1 MYKKITVFAFAL
13 CLAIF
18 FVLTFLMPTDERAEI
33 KENRPMA
40 QMPLL
45 TWDSLFS
52 GEFAAEFETFL
63 SDNIGFRATF
73 TDIGSYIA
81 KLRGVN
87 LAAKDQLIT
96 LQNGSRLALQGG
108 RIMEIFTE
116 APSVCDAYASAI
128 NGIGA
133 MLPED
138 TSAYLMLVPTQI
150 EFDTSS
156 YRELSNSQ
164 KDTIDAVYGALD
176 RTVGVNVYD
185 SLAENAGEYVYF
197 RTDHHWTQRGAYYG
211 YAALMEAM
219 GDQAVPLNKMKKG
232 ALEGFL
238 GYLYNQANVQ
248 EYVQYAD
255 TIEYF
260 MPGENYSVKAKIV
273 EFGELVEY
281 EARIYYTP
289 EVGGGVSYGVF
300 MGSDHPFATVT
311 TSVGNGKTALVIKDS
326 YANALLP
333 FLTSHYET
341 LVIIDPRSYYGTLS
355 DVFAEYDVDDVIII
369 NYAFS
374 AVSTAF
380 TSAIEGIT
388 K

>member
-1 MYKKITVFAFAL
+1 MFKKITVGAFAL
-13 CLAIF
+13 CLAVF
-18 FVLTFLMPTDERAEI
+18 FVLVFLMPTDERAEM

-40 QMPLL
+40 EMPAL

-52 GEFAAEFETFL
+52 GEFATDFEEFL
-63 SDNIGFRATF
+63 SDNVGFRATF

-81 KLRGVN
+81 KLRGIN

-96 LQNGSRLALQGG
+96 LSTGARLALEGG
-108 RIMEIFTE
+108 RIMEVFTE
-116 APSVCDAYASAI
+116 APTQREAYVSAI
-128 NGIGA
+128 NGIA
-133 MLPED
+133 DIIPEG

-156 YRELSNSQ
+156 YASLADSQ

-176 RTVGVNVYD
+176 GIVGVNVYD
-185 SLAENAGEYVYF
+185 SLAESADEYIYF

-219 GDQAVPLNKMKKG
+219 GEEAVPLSEMKHG
-232 ALEGFL
+232 SLDGFL
-238 GYLYNQANVQ
+238 GYLYNQANVS
-248 EYVQYAD
+248 EYAQFAD

-260 MPGENYSVKAKIV
+260 MPGENYAVEAKII

-281 EARIYYTP
+281 GARIYYTP
-289 EVGGGVSYGVF
+289 EVGGAISYGVF
-300 MGSDHPFATVT
+300 MGSDHPFAKVT
-311 TSVGNGKTALVIKDS
+311 TNVANGKTALVIKDS

-341 LVIIDPRSYYGTLS
+341 VVIVDPRSYYGTLS
-355 DVFAEYDVDDVIII
+355 DVFAEYEVDDVIII

-374 AVSTAF
+374 TTFPAF
-380 TSAIEGIT
+380 IDCIVGIT

>member
-1 MYKKITVFAFAL
+1 MFKKITVGAFAL
-13 CLAIF
+13 CLASF
-18 FVLTFLMPTDERAEI
+18 FVLAFLMPTDERAEI

-40 QMPLL
+40 EMPAL

-52 GEFAAEFETFL
+52 GEFATEFEAYL
-63 SDNIGFRATF
+63 SDNVGFRATF
-73 TDIGSYIA
+73 TDIGSYVA

-87 LAAKDQLIT
+87 LAAKDQLVT
-96 LQNGSRLALQGG
+96 LQSGSRLALQGG

-116 APSVCDAYASAI
+116 SPSARDAYASAI

-133 MLPED
+133 MLPEG

-156 YRELSNSQ
+156 YAELSSSQ

-176 RTVGVNVYD
+176 GTVGVNVYD
-185 SLAENAGEYVYF
+185 SLAEHADEYIYF

-219 GDQAVPLNKMKKG
+219 GEQALPLDGMKKG
-232 ALEGFL
+232 SLEGFL

-260 MPGENYSVKAKIV
+260 MPGENYAVKAKII

-300 MGSDHPFATVT
+300 MGSDHPFATVET
-311 TSVGNGKTALVIKDS
+311 DVRNGKTALVIKDS

-341 LVIIDPRSYYGTLS
+341 LVIVDPRSYYGALS
-355 DVFAEYDVDDVIII
+355 DIFAEYEVDDVIVI

-374 AVSTAF
+374 TTFSAF
-380 TSAIEGIT
+380 IDCIVGIT